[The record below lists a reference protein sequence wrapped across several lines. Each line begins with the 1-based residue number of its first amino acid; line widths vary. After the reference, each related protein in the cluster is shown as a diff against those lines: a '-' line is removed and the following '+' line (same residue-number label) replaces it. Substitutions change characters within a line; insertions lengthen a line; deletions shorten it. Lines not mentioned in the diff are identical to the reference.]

1 MVTAYIRTN
10 GDNKSLSLQDLSH
23 KLAML
28 MALTRP
34 SRSADLA
41 KLDLQFRSY
50 SVEGVIFQPNAL
62 SKQSRQ
68 QKHGTEFFFPC
79 YPAEDLLCPVLA
91 LKEYGN
97 RTKPFRGSHT
107 TLFLGVTKPHKPVSS
122 STIARWLKVLLGKA
136 GVNTEIFKAHSTRS
150 ASTSAA
156 AAAGITTGDILKAA
170 DWSSETVFQKFYHKP
185 SASSQFG
192 LAVLSSNSCH
202 PEEATNTR

>member
-1 MVTAYIRTN
+1 
-10 GDNKSLSLQDLSH
+10 
-23 KLAML
+23 

-50 SVEGVIFQPNAL
+50 SMEGVTFLPNTL
-62 SKQSRQ
+62 SKQSKQ
-68 QKHGTEFFFPC
+68 QKHGMEFFFPC
-79 YPAEDLLCPVLA
+79 YPTEAILCPVLA
-91 LKEYGN
+91 LKEYEGRIRQLRGN
-97 RTKPFRGSHT
+97 YYT
-107 TLFLGVTKPHKPVSS
+107 TLFLSASKPHKPVSS

-156 AAAGITTGDILKAA
+156 AVADVTTGDILKAA
-170 DWSSETVFQKFYHKP
+170 DRSSKAVIQKFYHKP
-185 SASSQFG
+185 SASNQFG

-202 PEEATNTR
+202 PGKAANTR